1 MKLLLHAGPMKT
13 GSTAFQELMFN
24 NRDLLAENKIRFRWL
39 KRWELDELPSVL
51 AEERGR
57 GWPEILI
64 LSHECLCRLSP
75 DRLHSDLCNFPG
87 AKEAL
92 MVARSLREVYPSLYL
107 QNLKGHVMRSSSYE
121 EFLFEQIDRDRN
133 PEDALRGQVF
143 NYQFLEQSFVR
154 AGCQVS
160 WVKYSRSNLLKDLI
174 VFLKKRYCLGLDW
187 ESFRPLPP
195 PQGASPRRSLDF
207 GVAPVARQVN
217 KLCKAG
223 LISVDVR
230 QDLLVTL
237 LDASKGLSSNSINNH
252 ALGGELVELIESID
266 YEINQQFWERIC
278 LN

>member
-1 MKLLLHAGPMKT
+1 M
-13 GSTAFQELMFN
+13 
-24 NRDLLAENKIRFRWL
+24 
-39 KRWELDELPSVL
+39 
-51 AEERGR
+51 AEERGK

-87 AKEAL
+87 KKEAL
-92 MVARSLREVYPSLYL
+92 LVARSLREVYPSLYL

-121 EFLFEQIDRDRN
+121 EFLSEQMDRDQS
-133 PEDALRGQVF
+133 PEDALRGQIF
-143 NYQFLEQSFVR
+143 NYQFLEKSFVR
-154 AGCQVS
+154 AGCHVY

-174 VFLKKRYCLGLDW
+174 AFLKKRYCLAFDW

-207 GVAPVARQVN
+207 GVVPVARQVN

-230 QDLLVTL
+230 QDLLVSL
-237 LDASKGLSSNSINNH
+237 LDASEKIRSDRGEDDQLLSVKVKSLSDFDRH
-252 ALGGELVELIESID
+252 
-266 YEINQQFWERIC
+266 INQNFWNTFAKNC
-278 LN
+278 N

>member
-1 MKLLLHAGPMKT
+1 
-13 GSTAFQELMFN
+13 
-24 NRDLLAENKIRFRWL
+24 
-39 KRWELDELPSVL
+39 
-51 AEERGR
+51 
-57 GWPEILI
+57 
-64 LSHECLCRLSP
+64 
-75 DRLHSDLCNFPG
+75 
-87 AKEAL
+87 
-92 MVARSLREVYPSLYL
+92 
-107 QNLKGHVMRSSSYE
+107 MR
-121 EFLFEQIDRDRN
+121 
-133 PEDALRGQVF
+133 PK

-174 VFLKKRYCLGLDW
+174 AFLKKRYCFGLDW

-237 LDASKGLSSNSINNH
+237 LAASKGLSSNSIDNH
-252 ALGGELVELIESID
+252 ALRGELVGISWLSANFFGAMCDYHAANKPYTLQYHYEENISDLSAE
-266 YEINQQFWERIC
+266 YEISYLKIPDLIWAEIDMESHYQRVLNEVYPRIQARENKEIRPK
-278 LN
+278 LAYS